1 MSFSKPVLYVVA
13 LSSCALLATAL
24 VPAIQEMAMPQ
35 PTEQHKIVLA
45 DVGEWEGTLTNYMDP
60 TAKPTPVPAKE
71 TVTAIGGFWVLSNF
85 HCDFMGMAYHGSGHY
100 GYDPDKKKYIGTWV
114 DNMSSYF
121 SLMEGEYDA
130 AKKTLVYRWKAPDQT
145 GKIVPQRSESVE
157 NGDTRTMTFFSGEGA
172 GTKSMVIEMKRKKAR
187 AAEAGA
193 TK

>member
-1 MSFSKPVLYVVA
+1 
-13 LSSCALLATAL
+13 
-24 VPAIQEMAMPQ
+24 
-35 PTEQHKIVLA
+35 
-45 DVGEWEGTLTNYMDP
+45 MDP
-60 TAKPTPVPAKE
+60 NAKPMPAKE
-71 TVTAIGGFWVLSNF
+71 TVTAIGEFWVLSNF
-85 HCDFMGMAYHGSGHY
+85 HCDMGFMAYQGSGHY
-100 GYDPDKKKYIGTWV
+100 GYDADKKQYVGTWV
-114 DNMSSYF
+114 DNTSSYF